1 MKLSVVWVYPTT
13 GIELVYLFPTE
24 NSVSALSLEQCSS
37 RTPYILLPLTSWSV
51 AVCPQL
57 GSQTKRCP
65 EAPLDRFQK
74 DSSPLCAVQKISQS
88 DSSGSKSAEKCR
100 DSGEWRLRT
109 TFRHFSDP
117 TFLNWSL
124 FYFHFHRTGL
134 KSAKIGLT
142 RGKVPATRSN
152 GGGGASGTFLRELE
166 PDLRFG
172 RFGASTVF
180 LGSLR
185 PL

>member
-1 MKLSVVWVYPTT
+1 M
-13 GIELVYLFPTE
+13 VYLFPAE
-24 NSVSALSLEQCSS
+24 NSVLALSLEQCSS
-37 RTPYILLPLTSWSV
+37 RTPYMLLPLTSCSV

-57 GSQTKRCP
+57 GSQTKKCP
-65 EAPLDRFQK
+65 EPPPDRSQEG
-74 DSSPLCAVQKISQS
+74 SSSLCALRKISQS
-88 DSSGSKSAEKCR
+88 DSSGSKSTKSGR
-100 DSGEWRLRT
+100 DSGEWRLRP

-117 TFLNWSL
+117 TFLIWSL
-124 FYFHFHRTGL
+124 FYFNFHRAGL

-152 GGGGASGTFLRELE
+152 GGYGASATFLRELE